1 MAQESRLVVVID
13 SQNAERNA
21 RNLGN
26 ELVSIERKGE
36 FASKSMDS
44 LSVATRALAGHM
56 AGLVTVGAAISKMDT
71 YTGLQNRLKLV
82 TNNQAELN
90 KATEDTF
97 QIAQKTYSAWDS
109 VLQVYQRFSDN
120 AKTLNLTMDDT
131 ARLTETVSKAV
142 AISGASAEAADAAL
156 VQFGQALASG
166 TLRGEELNSVMEQTP
181 ALAKAIA
188 KGMGITV
195 GELRSVAAEGKITS
209 QEIVKALRNVQDEVD
224 ALFAKTDITI
234 GQSLTLLNNE
244 ITKFVGE
251 AGKGSGAAQALSGSI
266 QLLANNLNL
275 IADSAFAI
283 GIGLMTKA
291 VLTKTVAVQASIAAS
306 TKQVFATI
314 AERNANIAA
323 AKAEVESALAEA
335 QSTQVTLTNIKATHA
350 QIMAEIELE
359 KVRLKAQITEQGRT
373 ATITRM
379 AQLGR
384 LQAQVALEV
393 AAAETAQSASSARLS
408 AALTAQSVAT
418 SRLALAKSALMAIF
432 SPMGLAIAA
441 TAASFYLLS
450 SSSDEVKE
458 SLATQSDSVSDLTD
472 KYIKLNTVQ
481 ALTEGVR
488 LRKEIEQQND
498 AIDDASG
505 AIKRFAYIQKELFK
519 LSGSDYEDYQNAIKS
534 IATGASDAGDLL
546 KKMIS
551 SGRFSQTQIDKLIE
565 FSSAV
570 AESKNKIEQGN
581 TALKLLNATS
591 GQHVEVTA
599 ESIKQLTIQTNLTK
613 VATQNF
619 TDMKTQ
625 MLDSLRAQVE
635 FIRLNGGSE
644 EQVKSLNKVIQA
656 YSLNQISA
664 TDAVSKFNSTAKV
677 PVDNIKK
684 LQEYAIKTDQSKI
697 ALNQANAELKKQNDL
712 RNEYLKQHQTVL
724 GAQQGET
731 NELNNQVAAQ
741 EKLNKLRDNANKDN
755 LKNDF
760 LIKNTKAF
768 GGGEKGLDKARAAS
782 EFYTDNK
789 IPMTRSLTGQEYA
802 IFEAWYKKQKEV
814 KDLQESISE
823 STRKQTKEVEKQTK
837 EAAKQAVLLAGNDEK
852 SRNMLRVYLAFRNA
866 GLGDKQARVMTAQV
880 GRETDFRNEAMFG
893 SHKDANNG
901 YTNTGFLSWQKSRST
916 KLMQSLQG
924 QGVLDK
930 NGKIQQTQDALDAM
944 AKHAVQEAMT
954 DKSYSK
960 SKAALLNDDLD
971 YRSLERI
978 VAKNLVGWDYDGK
991 KLGKAKASQ
1000 HLAKQDS
1007 YYNQLSKILGDNPEA
1022 VSKAI
1027 GDLSKLEDEAYKAR
1041 AKTLEE
1047 VKQLQATYD
1056 SETVARSKKREE
1068 EINKATILGQSN
1080 LIPKINE
1087 RYDAEDKLAQKQFD
1101 FEVNGYKW
1109 TEEQKLDYTYE
1120 TNSLRLVAEG
1130 KLSEDQRKVA
1140 LDGLKLQKQQE
1151 LGLLKLA
1158 QEQRLF
1164 QARLSLLSETQAM
1177 QERYR
1182 LEREEI
1188 HKNTKL
1194 SIEERQK
1201 LIALSKANQDKETR
1215 DKVNN
1220 AVQNWGG
1227 IQADMNGTGEFFR
1240 QDQERFSRLNA
1251 ANDLADSQ
1259 FAATDLNEQNSL
1271 DGLNAQFEAGLI
1283 KQQDYE
1289 NQKTAIIQAA
1299 QDQRNQIAAE
1309 HAKNVQDIEDKYQ
1322 QDRLNTQIAFG
1333 GQMMGSLTSMFGSMF
1348 GEQSKA
1354 YKIMFAAD
1362 KAYAIAAAG
1371 IAIQQN
1377 IAAASK
1383 AGFPL
1388 NIPLIAGAVAQGASI
1403 IANIRAI
1410 KDQGFADGGYTGSG
1424 RKYEPAGIVH
1434 KGEVVWSQE
1443 DIKRWGGVGLVEN
1456 MRKSANPEA
1465 FINNHAI
1472 NNTSAENVFNR
1483 SFLSSKA
1490 FNDNQNISNIFN
1502 RPTRENQIIVNAFKP
1517 SKDAAS
1523 RSEDVQSIT
1532 NQYAGNNTSFSEVL
1546 DKSIQSSKS
1555 FNASKSIISS
1565 LSNSKVLNSNVSN
1578 STVQNAEKEL
1588 LKEVSIFKDNGFADG
1603 GYTGKGKKYE
1613 IAGAVHKGE
1622 IVWSQDD
1629 IKKWGGVDKVEQM
1642 RRATSPESFVSNYA
1656 QNHTT
1661 FESILNRANQS
1672 SRIFNQSKEISNI
1685 FNKSVQDDQIIYKG
1699 NGNVPTSATSDL
1711 YHDGKVYFSS
1721 NGLVQDRSNL
1731 DDVQDFTLGRTSRPQ
1746 AEIMPSIEPSTPT
1759 INFKI
1764 EVINQVSGA
1773 TVEAEQLDEQ
1783 TVRIIVTD
1791 ELDKQLPRK
1800 VPKLVSDQI
1809 ANPNSTISR
1818 SLTENTTARRNRT

>member
-1 MAQESRLVVVID
+1 MAQESRLVIVID

-26 ELVSIERKGE
+26 ELDSIERKGDY
-36 FASKSMDS
+36 ASKSMDG
-44 LSVATRALAGHM
+44 LSVATRALAGYM
-56 AGLVTVGAAISKMDT
+56 AGLVTVSSAISKMDT

-82 TNNQAELN
+82 TNNQVELN

-97 QIAQKTYSAWDS
+97 RIAQKTYSAWDS

-188 KGMGITV
+188 QGMGITV

-209 QEIVKALRNVQDEVD
+209 QEIVKALKNVQDEVD
-224 ALFAKTDITI
+224 TLFAKTDITI

-306 TKQVFATI
+306 AQQRA
-314 AERNANIAA
+314 AN
-323 AKAEVESALAEA
+323 LAEA
-335 QSTQVTLTNIKATHA
+335 QSQV
-350 QIMAEIELE
+350 
-359 KVRLKAQITEQGRT
+359 
-373 ATITRM
+373 
-379 AQLGR
+379 QLLGVEAMR
-384 LQAQVALEV
+384 
-393 AAAETAQSASSARLS
+393 ARQS
-408 AALTAQSVAT
+408 AALALTEINLARAEYNAAT
-418 SRLALAKSALMAIF
+418 SANARAAAVQRLTAAE
-432 SPMGLAIAA
+432 IAHNIAVKEA
-441 TAASFYLLS
+441 TAATSAYSLAQSRLNTVATLGSRALGLVGGPIGAITIGISALAAGYMYFQDKADKANKKLEEQAAVAKRAKDELLALRGLEKDSAINDMTSAFERQNKALAES
-450 SSSDEVKE
+450 SSKINIQLNAIAQLYKGNKEIVQVVNQAKDGTISMNEAVKRFNELRISRDIYNALKENSAEFENNAKAAKTSKE
-458 SLATQSDSVSDLTD
+458 SL
-472 KYIKLNTVQ
+472 KLF
-481 ALTEGVR
+481 G
-488 LRKEIEQQND
+488 IEV
-498 AIDDASG
+498 
-505 AIKRFAYIQKELFK
+505 E
-519 LSGSDYEDYQNAIKS
+519 LSGNKA
-534 IATGASDAGDLL
+534 
-546 KKMIS
+546 
-551 SGRFSQTQIDKLIE
+551 QT
-565 FSSAV
+565 AV
-570 AESKNKIEQGN
+570 AGIDNNSKALIGNESAAQKAAKAQKGY
-581 TALKLLNATS
+581 
-591 GQHVEVTA
+591 
-599 ESIKQLTIQTNLTK
+599 
-613 VATQNF
+613 F
-619 TDMKTQ
+619 
-625 MLDSLRAQVE
+625 DSLRNEVLKSNEELAL
-635 FIRLNGGSE
+635 LNLGYSE
-644 EQVKSLNKVIQA
+644 ETVKKILE
-656 YSLNQISA
+656 
-664 TDAVSKFNSTAKV
+664 
-677 PVDNIKK
+677 
-684 LQEYAIKTDQSKI
+684 LQK
-697 ALNQANAELKKQNDL
+697 
-712 RNEYLKQHQTVL
+712 
-724 GAQQGET
+724 
-731 NELNNQVAAQ
+731 
-741 EKLNKLRDNANKDN
+741 
-755 LKNDF
+755 
-760 LIKNTKAF
+760 
-768 GGGEKGLDKARAAS
+768 
-782 EFYTDNK
+782 
-789 IPMTRSLTGQEYA
+789 
-802 IFEAWYKKQKEV
+802 
-814 KDLQESISE
+814 
-823 STRKQTKEVEKQTK
+823 
-837 EAAKQAVLLAGNDEK
+837 AKQAVAPPGTTAIISKEEMDQVAKAQKALDVLKDKKDELTAAERKHTSELAKQEKITKRLVGISGQSGIGTGPHLDVRYGGSMSGQKVSNEHLARLQAGGKPLSSYKISSNYGPRKAPTKGASSFHKGIDFSMPEGTPITTNVAVKDIKTWYDSKGGGYVSEVLFEDGVSLKLLHQSPK
-852 SRNMLRVYLAFRNA
+852 
-866 GLGDKQARVMTAQV
+866 
-880 GRETDFRNEAMFG
+880 
-893 SHKDANNG
+893 
-901 YTNTGFLSWQKSRST
+901 
-916 KLMQSLQG
+916 MQSKVKG
-924 QGVLDK
+924 G
-930 NGKIQQTQDALDAM
+930 A
-944 AKHAVQEAMT
+944 
-954 DKSYSK
+954 SK
-960 SKAALLNDDLD
+960 GSDKAAGDIQSQLERQQDLQ
-971 YRSLERI
+971 RSLENEVASEVGRI
-978 VAKNLVGWDYDGK
+978 NNNR
-991 KLGKAKASQ
+991 KARLEDVDKANFSPERTAEIKAEINRRADNDIAI
-1000 HLAKQDS
+1000 AKQA
-1007 YYNQLSKILGDNPEA
+1007 LRT
-1022 VSKAI
+1022 
-1027 GDLSKLEDEAYKAR
+1027 KLEDYK
-1041 AKTLEE
+1041 EF
-1047 VKQLQATYD
+1047 
-1056 SETVARSKKREE
+1056 
-1068 EINKATILGQSN
+1068 
-1080 LIPKINE
+1080 
-1087 RYDAEDKLAQKQFD
+1087 QK
-1101 FEVNGYKW
+1101 
-1109 TEEQKLDYTYE
+1109 TEEQLLEESFNRKKFNAAHDIE
-1120 TNSLRLVAEG
+1120 
-1130 KLSEDQRKVA
+1130 LSKSEQKQAVE
-1140 LDGLKLQKQQE
+1140 LLEQQKQQE

-1188 HKNTKL
+1188 LKNTKL

-1309 HAKNVQDIEDKYQ
+1309 YAQNAQDIEDKYH
-1322 QDRLNTQIAFG
+1322 QDRLNAQIALG

-1371 IAIQQN
+1371 IAIQQS
-1377 IAAASK
+1377 IAQAAK
-1383 AGFPL
+1383 VGFPK
-1388 NIPLIAGAVAQGASI
+1388 NIPLIASAIAQGASI

-1424 RKYEPAGIVH
+1424 GKYEPAGIVH

-1456 MRKSANPEA
+1456 MRKSVNPEA

-1490 FNDNQNISNIFN
+1490 FNNNQNISNIFN
-1502 RPTRENQIIVNAFKP
+1502 QSSREDQIIVKALKP
-1517 SKDAAS
+1517 SNEVVLQS
-1523 RSEDVQSIT
+1523 GDVQNIT

-1555 FNASKSIISS
+1555 FNASKSIVSS

-1603 GYTGKGKKYE
+1603 GYTGKGNKYE
-1613 IAGAVHKGE
+1613 IAGTVHKGE

-1629 IKKWGGVDKVEQM
+1629 IKKWGGVDKVEHM

-1685 FNKSVQDDQIIYKG
+1685 FNQPVHDGQIIYKG
-1699 NGNVPTSATSDL
+1699 NSSVPTSATSDL
-1711 YHDGKVYFSS
+1711 FHDGKVYFSS
-1721 NGLVQDRSNL
+1721 NGIVQDRSNL
-1731 DDVQDFTLGRTSRPQ
+1731 EDVQDFTISQASRPQ

-1809 ANPNSTISR
+1809 GNPSSTISR
-1818 SLTENTTARRNRT
+1818 SLTENTTARRNR

>member
-1 MAQESRLVVVID
+1 MAQEARLVIVID
-13 SQNAERNA
+13 SERA
-21 RNLGN
+21 KRTAQDLSV
-26 ELVSIERKGE
+26 ELDSITKKGD
-36 FASKSMDS
+36 FASKSMDRM
-44 LSVATRALAGHM
+44 SVATRALAGYM
-56 AGLVTVGAAISKMDT
+56 AGLLTVGSAISKMDT

-82 TNNQAELN
+82 TNNQVELN

-97 QIAQKTYSAWDS
+97 RIAQKTYSAWDS

-209 QEIVKALRNVQDEVD
+209 QEIVKALKNVQDEVD

-393 AAAETAQSASSARLS
+393 AAAETAQSAASSRLS

-551 SGRFSQTQIDKLIE
+551 SGRFSQNQIDKLIE

-591 GQHVEVTA
+591 RQHVEVTA

-664 TDAVSKFNSTAKV
+664 TDAVSKFNSTAKI
-677 PVDNIKK
+677 PAENIKG
-684 LQEYAIKTDQSKI
+684 LQDHATKTDQSKI

-724 GAQQGET
+724 AAQQGET

-741 EKLNKLRDNANKDN
+741 EKLNKLRDNANKDI

-789 IPMTRSLTGQEYA
+789 IPMTRSLTSQEAA
-802 IFEAWYKKQKEV
+802 IFEAWYKKQKEA
-814 KDLQESISE
+814 KDLQESITE
-823 STRKQTKEVEKQTK
+823 SSRKQTKESEKKLKITQAELEVAK
-837 EAAKQAVLLAGNDEK
+837 RSAALIESSGLGKYAESKGIPSSVIAGLLAQESQGIREAKSHTGAIGYFQTTSGYRKQNNMSVADSYDLEK
-852 SRNMLRVYLAFRNA
+852 SGKIVIDNIAKVYEKTGDLAQAILSHNA
-866 GLGDKQARVMTAQV
+866 GEGGARQFTKTGKVKGSA
-880 GRETDFRNEAMFG
+880 ERNKEV
-893 SHKDANNG
+893 SQ
-901 YTNTGFLSWQKSRST
+901 Y
-916 KLMQSLQG
+916 
-924 QGVLDK
+924 
-930 NGKIQQTQDALDAM
+930 
-944 AKHAVQEAMT
+944 
-954 DKSYSK
+954 
-960 SKAALLNDDLD
+960 
-971 YRSLERI
+971 
-978 VAKNLVGWDYDGK
+978 VAKVSRYSDIIAGGVGKGGLSDGDSDRAY
-991 KLGKAKASQ
+991 GKQ
-1000 HLAKQDS
+1000 
-1007 YYNQLSKILGDNPEA
+1007 I
-1022 VSKAI
+1022 
-1027 GDLSKLEDEAYKAR
+1027 KAR
-1041 AKTLEE
+1041 LEL
-1047 VKQLQATYD
+1047 VKQGLNLQEQYEEEQAKRTK
-1056 SETVARSKKREE
+1056 ARNE
-1068 EINKATILGQSN
+1068 EINLAQQTGQTA
-1080 LIPKINE
+1080 LIPKIKE
-1087 RYDAEDKLAQKQFD
+1087 RYKAQDELAKLQQD

-1109 TEEQKLDYTYE
+1109 TEKQKLEYTYE

-1140 LDGLKLQKQQE
+1140 LGGLELQKQQE

-1164 QARLSLLSETQAM
+1164 QAEQFMLGEMERIKKRYALEYDEISKITDLEERRRKMSAFQADFIRNGVGNPTIDQYDTSSQFLKSTNYTKPKQTNMQVLDEDYAQTYQKLKDNLAAVLESEKASY
-1177 QERYR
+1177 QER
-1182 LEREEI
+1182 LEA
-1188 HKNTKL
+1188 
-1194 SIEERQK
+1194 ERVFKEARQQMDNEYH
-1201 LIALSKANQDKETR
+1201 LKAIDARKADHDSQLQLYSQMISSASST
-1215 DKVNN
+1215 
-1220 AVQNWGG
+1220 WGG
-1227 IQADMNGTGEFFR
+1227 LTQIVKDARGEN
-1240 QDQERFSRLNA
+1240 SRSFKAMFIAQQSFAIASAIISAHL
-1251 ANDLADSQ
+1251 
-1259 FAATDLNEQNSL
+1259 AATQVAADATIPFFGAKIAASTAMLAMGYAN
-1271 DGLNAQFEAGLI
+1271 AGLI
-1283 KQQDYE
+1283 
-1289 NQKTAIIQAA
+1289 A
-1299 QDQRNQIAAE
+1299 
-1309 HAKNVQDIEDKYQ
+1309 
-1322 QDRLNTQIAFG
+1322 
-1333 GQMMGSLTSMFGSMF
+1333 GQT
-1348 GEQSKA
+1348 
-1354 YKIMFAAD
+1354 I
-1362 KAYAIAAAG
+1362 
-1371 IAIQQN
+1371 
-1377 IAAASK
+1377 
-1383 AGFPL
+1383 AGF
-1388 NIPLIAGAVAQGASI
+1388 S
-1403 IANIRAI
+1403 
-1410 KDQGFADGGYTGSG
+1410 DGGFTGSG
-1424 RKYEPAGIVH
+1424 GKYEVAGAVH
-1434 KGEVVWSQE
+1434 KGEIVWSQE
-1443 DIKRWGGVGLVEN
+1443 DIKRWGGVGLVER

-1465 FINNHAI
+1465 FLNN
-1472 NNTSAENVFNR
+1472 
-1483 SFLSSKA
+1483 
-1490 FNDNQNISNIFN
+1490 
-1502 RPTRENQIIVNAFKP
+1502 
-1517 SKDAAS
+1517 
-1523 RSEDVQSIT
+1523 
-1532 NQYAGNNTSFSEVL
+1532 
-1546 DKSIQSSKS
+1546 
-1555 FNASKSIISS
+1555 NASTDS
-1565 LSNSKVLNSNVSN
+1565 V
-1578 STVQNAEKEL
+1578 
-1588 LKEVSIFKDNGFADG
+1588 
-1603 GYTGKGKKYE
+1603 
-1613 IAGAVHKGE
+1613 
-1622 IVWSQDD
+1622 
-1629 IKKWGGVDKVEQM
+1629 M
-1642 RRATSPESFVSNYA
+1642 RRAMMSSNAFIESQKQA
-1656 QNHTT
+1656 D
-1661 FESILNRANQS
+1661 
-1672 SRIFNQSKEISNI
+1672 IFNQP
-1685 FNKSVQDDQIIYKG
+1685 VQDTQIIYKG
-1699 NGNVPTSATSDL
+1699 NRDTPKLASSGNSDL
-1711 YHDGKVYFSS
+1711 FHDGKVYFSS

-1731 DDVQDFTLGRTSRPQ
+1731 DDVQDFTLGSTSRPQ
-1746 AEIMPSIEPSTPT
+1746 AEIMPSIEPASPT

-1783 TVRIIVTD
+1783 TVRIIVKD
-1791 ELDKQLPRK
+1791 ELDKQLPRT

-1818 SLTENTTARRNRT
+1818 SLTENTTARRNR

>member
-1 MAQESRLVVVID
+1 MAQESRLVIVID

-82 TNNQAELN
+82 TNNQSELN

-97 QIAQKTYSAWDS
+97 RIAQKTYSAWDS

-188 KGMGITV
+188 QGMGITL

-209 QEIVKALRNVQDEVD
+209 QEIVKALRNVESDVD

-251 AGKGSGAAQALSGSI
+251 AGKGSGAAQVLAGSV
-266 QLLANNLNL
+266 QTLASNLDL
-275 IADSAFAI
+275 IADGALVV
-283 GIGLMTKA
+283 GIGYITRAILMKSAAIKEGMASTLA
-291 VLTKTVAVQASIAAS
+291 SRQASVLNAQAEYAEATAAL
-306 TKQVFATI
+306 
-314 AERNANIAA
+314 NA
-323 AKAEVESALAEA
+323 AKAHLANVRA
-335 QSTQVTLTNIKATHA
+335 TN
-350 QIMAEIELE
+350 
-359 KVRLKAQITEQGRT
+359 
-373 ATITRM
+373 
-379 AQLGR
+379 
-384 LQAQVALEV
+384 
-393 AAAETAQSASSARLS
+393 AETQ
-408 AALTAQSVAT
+408 
-418 SRLALAKSALMAIF
+418 AKF
-432 SPMGLAIAA
+432 GA
-441 TAASFYLLS
+441 TAA
-450 SSSDEVKE
+450 
-458 SLATQSDSVSDLTD
+458 ATRYAQAQAAVTAATNAQTAAQ
-472 KYIKLNTVQ
+472 IKLNTATSIAGRLAKGAFGLIGGWAGVATLGVMGLAAAYSYFNNKAEEAKQKLAEQ
-481 ALTEGVR
+481 AKVAEKADEELKKLTGNDKAKAVNDLTTAFNAQNKALEKSSRAVGSALIDIENYARGNREVEKISQEARTGTISYTEAIER
-488 LRKEIEQQND
+488 LNKIKLPTDLYENLKKQAAQY
-498 AIDDASG
+498 DDNASK
-505 AIKRFAYIQKELFK
+505 ASLSAEK
-519 LSGSDYEDYQNAIKS
+519 LKLLRVEVKLGGNEAQNAAIQHQKQ
-534 IATGASDAGDLL
+534 ADAL
-546 KKMIS
+546 
-551 SGRFSQTQIDKLIE
+551 
-565 FSSAV
+565 
-570 AESKNKIEQGN
+570 GN
-581 TALKLLNATS
+581 TATEAEKATKALQDYQAKQKDSVIDSIYKS
-591 GQHVEVTA
+591 GWLDKGYT
-599 ESIKQLTIQTNLTK
+599 
-613 VATQNF
+613 VA
-619 TDMKTQ
+619 
-625 MLDSLRAQVE
+625 
-635 FIRLNGGSE
+635 
-644 EQVKSLNKVIQA
+644 
-656 YSLNQISA
+656 
-664 TDAVSKFNSTAKV
+664 
-677 PVDNIKK
+677 
-684 LQEYAIKTDQSKI
+684 
-697 ALNQANAELKKQNDL
+697 QANAILELQKAKGMSAILSKDEIDSAL
-712 RNEYLKQHQTVL
+712 RNLKIIEE
-724 GAQQGET
+724 QQER
-731 NELNNQVAAQ
+731 ED
-741 EKLNKLRDNANKDN
+741 KL
-755 LKNDF
+755 
-760 LIKNTKAF
+760 T
-768 GGGEKGLDKARAAS
+768 
-782 EFYTDNK
+782 
-789 IPMTRSLTGQEYA
+789 
-802 IFEAWYKKQKEV
+802 EAK
-814 KDLQESISE
+814 
-823 STRKQTKEVEKQTK
+823 RKQTK
-837 EAAKQAVLLAGNDEK
+837 EAAKQAVLLAGNNEQA
-852 SRNMLRVYLAFRNA
+852 RNMLRVYQSFRNA

-901 YTNTGFLSWQKSRST
+901 YNNTGFLSWQKSRST

-978 VAKNLVGWDYDGK
+978 VAKNFVGWDYDGK

-1022 VSKAI
+1022 ASKAI
-1027 GDLSKLEDEAYKAR
+1027 GDLSKFEDEAYKAR

-1047 VKQLQATYD
+1047 VKQLQAAYD

-1164 QARLSLLSETQAM
+1164 QAKLFLLSETEAM

-1188 HKNTKL
+1188 AKTVKD
-1194 SIEERQK
+1194 EEEKRK
-1201 LIALSKANQDKETR
+1201 RLALSRDQERLEALDRAAKAGQ
-1215 DKVNN
+1215 
-1220 AVQNWGG
+1220 AWGG
-1227 IQADMNGTGEFFR
+1227 IQADMNGSGEFYR
-1240 QDQERFSRLNA
+1240 LDQERSSRLSA
-1251 ANDLADSQ
+1251 ATNLLDSQ
-1259 FAATDLNEQNSL
+1259 QGVVNLNEQNSIEA
-1271 DGLNAQFEAGLI
+1271 LNAQFEQQLI
-1283 KQQDYE
+1283 SQQDYE

-1299 QDQRNQIAAE
+1299 QDKRNQIAAE
-1309 HAKNVQDIEDKYQ
+1309 YAKNAQDIEDKYQ

-1333 GQMMGSLTSMFGSMF
+1333 SQMMGSLTSMFGSMF

-1388 NIPLIAGAVAQGASI
+1388 NLPLIAGAVAQGASI

-1410 KDQGFADGGYTGSG
+1410 KDQGFAEGGYTGSG
-1424 RKYEPAGIVH
+1424 GKYEPAGIVH

-1443 DIKRWGGVGLVEN
+1443 DIRRWGGVGLVEN

-1502 RPTRENQIIVNAFKP
+1502 QPTRENQIIVNAFKP

-1523 RSEDVQSIT
+1523 RSGDVQSIT

-1642 RRATSPESFVSNYA
+1642 RRATNPESFVSNYA

-1731 DDVQDFTLGRTSRPQ
+1731 EDVQDFTMGQAARPQ

-1764 EVINQVSGA
+1764 EVINQVNGA

-1783 TVRIIVTD
+1783 TVRIIVKD
-1791 ELDKQLPRK
+1791 ELDKQLPRT

-1809 ANPNSTISR
+1809 GNPNSTISR

>member
-1 MAQESRLVVVID
+1 MAQESRLVIVID

-26 ELVSIERKGE
+26 ELDSIERKGE

-56 AGLVTVGAAISKMDT
+56 AGLLTVGSAISKMDT

-97 QIAQKTYSAWDS
+97 RIAQKTYSAWDS

-209 QEIVKALRNVQDEVD
+209 QEIVKALKNVQDEVD

-393 AAAETAQSASSARLS
+393 AAAETAQSAASSRLS

-498 AIDDASG
+498 AIGDASG

-551 SGRFSQTQIDKLIE
+551 SGRFSQNQIDKLIE

-591 GQHVEVTA
+591 GQHVGVTA

-760 LIKNTKAF
+760 LIKNTAAF

-782 EFYTDNK
+782 EFYTTNK

-837 EAAKQAVLLAGNDEK
+837 ESAKQAVLLAGNNERV
-852 SRNMLRVYLAFRNA
+852 RNMLRVYQSFRNA

-971 YRSLERI
+971 YRSLERV
-978 VAKNLVGWDYDGK
+978 VAKNFVGWDYDGK

-1022 VSKAI
+1022 ASKAI
-1027 GDLSKLEDEAYKAR
+1027 GDLSKFEDEAYKAR

-1087 RYDAEDKLAQKQFD
+1087 RYDAEDKLSQKQFD

-1188 HKNTKL
+1188 LKNTKL

-1201 LIALSKANQDKETR
+1201 LIALSKATQEKETR

-1227 IQADMNGTGEFFR
+1227 IQADMNGTSEFFR

-1271 DGLNAQFEAGLI
+1271 DGLDAQLEAGLI

-1289 NQKTAIIQAA
+1289 NQKTAIIQTA

-1309 HAKNVQDIEDKYQ
+1309 YAKNAQDIEDKYQ

-1424 RKYEPAGIVH
+1424 GKYEPAGIVH
-1434 KGEVVWSQE
+1434 KGEVVWSQD
-1443 DIKRWGGVGLVEN
+1443 DIRRWGGVGLVEN

-1502 RPTRENQIIVNAFKP
+1502 QPTRENQIILNSLKP
-1517 SKDAAS
+1517 SKDAVS
-1523 RSEDVQSIT
+1523 RSGDVQSST

-1555 FNASKSIISS
+1555 FNASKSIVSS

-1685 FNKSVQDDQIIYKG
+1685 FNQSVQDDQIIYKG

-1731 DDVQDFTLGRTSRPQ
+1731 EDVQDFTISQASRPQ

-1818 SLTENTTARRNRT
+1818 SLTENTTARRNR

>member
-1 MAQESRLVVVID
+1 
-13 SQNAERNA
+13 
-21 RNLGN
+21 
-26 ELVSIERKGE
+26 
-36 FASKSMDS
+36 
-44 LSVATRALAGHM
+44 
-56 AGLVTVGAAISKMDT
+56 
-71 YTGLQNRLKLV
+71 
-82 TNNQAELN
+82 
-90 KATEDTF
+90 
-97 QIAQKTYSAWDS
+97 
-109 VLQVYQRFSDN
+109 LQVYQRFSDN

-591 GQHVEVTA
+591 GQHVDVTA

-664 TDAVSKFNSTAKV
+664 TDAVDKFNSTAKV
-677 PVDNIKK
+677 PAENIKG
-684 LQEYAIKTDQSKI
+684 LQDYATKTDQSKI
-697 ALNQANAELKKQNDL
+697 VLNQANAELKKQNDL

-741 EKLNKLRDNANKDN
+741 EKLNKLRDNANKDI

-789 IPMTRSLTGQEYA
+789 IPMTRSLTSQEAA
-802 IFEAWYKKQKEV
+802 IFEAWYKKQKEA
-814 KDLQESISE
+814 KDLQESITE
-823 STRKQTKEVEKQTK
+823 SSRKQTKEVEKQTK
-837 EAAKQAVLLAGNDEK
+837 ESAKQAVLLAGNDERV
-852 SRNMLRVYLAFRNA
+852 RNMLRVYQSFRNA

-978 VAKNLVGWDYDGK
+978 VAKNFVGWDYDGK

-1022 VSKAI
+1022 ASKAI
-1027 GDLSKLEDEAYKAR
+1027 SDLSKFEDEAYKAR

-1047 VKQLQATYD
+1047 IKQLQATYD

-1109 TEEQKLDYTYE
+1109 TEKQKLEYTYE
-1120 TNSLRLVAEG
+1120 INSLRLVAEG

-1140 LDGLKLQKQQE
+1140 LDGLELQKQQE

-1188 HKNTKL
+1188 LKNTKL
-1194 SIEERQK
+1194 SIKERQK
-1201 LIALSKANQDKETR
+1201 LIAFSKANQDKETR

-1227 IQADMNGTGEFFR
+1227 IQADMNGTSEFFR

-1271 DGLNAQFEAGLI
+1271 NGLDTQMEAGLI

-1424 RKYEPAGIVH
+1424 GKYEPAGIVH

-1443 DIKRWGGVGLVEN
+1443 DIRRWGGVGLVEN

-1465 FINNHAI
+1465 FINNHAQ
-1472 NNTSAENVFNR
+1472 NNTSIENVFNR

-1490 FNDNQNISNIFN
+1490 FNDNKSISNISN
-1502 RPTRENQIIVNAFKP
+1502 
-1517 SKDAAS
+1517 
-1523 RSEDVQSIT
+1523 
-1532 NQYAGNNTSFSEVL
+1532 
-1546 DKSIQSSKS
+1546 
-1555 FNASKSIISS
+1555 

-1661 FESILNRANQS
+1661 FESILNRAHQS

-1699 NGNVPTSATSDL
+1699 NSRAPTASSSVGSDL
-1711 YHDGKVYFSS
+1711 FHDGKVYFSS
-1721 NGLVQDRSNL
+1721 NGLVQNRSNL
-1731 DDVQDFTLGRTSRPQ
+1731 EDVQDFTLGSTSRPQ
-1746 AEIMPSIEPSTPT
+1746 AEIMPSIEPASPI

-1791 ELDKQLPRK
+1791 ELDKQ
-1800 VPKLVSDQI
+1800 
-1809 ANPNSTISR
+1809 
-1818 SLTENTTARRNRT
+1818 

>member
-1 MAQESRLVVVID
+1 MAQESRLVIVID

-26 ELVSIERKGE
+26 ELDSIERKGE

-56 AGLVTVGAAISKMDT
+56 AGLLTVGSAISKMDT

-97 QIAQKTYSAWDS
+97 RIAQKTYSAWDS

-209 QEIVKALRNVQDEVD
+209 QEIVKALRNVESDVD

-251 AGKGSGAAQALSGSI
+251 AGKGSGAAQVLAGSV
-266 QLLANNLNL
+266 QTLASNLDL
-275 IADSAFAI
+275 IADGALVV
-283 GIGLMTKA
+283 GIGYITRAILIKSAAIKEGMASTLA
-291 VLTKTVAVQASIAAS
+291 SRQASVLNAQAEYAEATAAL
-306 TKQVFATI
+306 
-314 AERNANIAA
+314 NA
-323 AKAEVESALAEA
+323 AKAHLANVRATNAE
-335 QSTQVTLTNIKATHA
+335 TQAKFGATA
-350 QIMAEIELE
+350 A
-359 KVRLKAQITEQGRT
+359 
-373 ATITRM
+373 ATRY
-379 AQLGR
+379 A
-384 LQAQVALEV
+384 QAQ
-393 AAAETAQSASSARLS
+393 AAVTAATNAQTAAQTRLS
-408 AALTAQSVAT
+408 AASSLVGSIG
-418 SRLALAKSALMAIF
+418 SRALGLIGGPIGAITLGVSALAATYTYFKGKAEEANRTLAEQAEVANRTAEELKGLKGEAKTKAINDLTTAFKAQNEELKKTEMAVGSALIDIQNYGKGNVELTRISNEARLGTISYKEAMEQ
-432 SPMGLAIAA
+432 LAKQKLPPSLRDA
-441 TAASFYLLS
+441 L
-450 SSSDEVKE
+450 KE
-458 SLATQSDSVSDLTD
+458 QID
-472 KYIKLNTVQ
+472 KYNEAYEKADKTKTAIKLFGIEVT
-481 ALTEGVR
+481 LTGN
-488 LRKEIEQQND
+488 KAQNAAIEQQKHAD
-498 AIDDASG
+498 
-505 AIKRFAYIQKELFK
+505 
-519 LSGSDYEDYQNAIKS
+519 AIKS
-534 IATGASDAGDLL
+534 TKQAADEAQKSLQKLYADKLWDTQFVEIVMKKGFSESQANDLL
-546 KKMIS
+546 KLYKDSLAKGLKAADREAMKALTDTWKAEESIKAITDARTDSIREQNKELKNQQKVLSVNAKVLANASKFGFADLESKYKLPSGTLSAIHMIESKGNAKAYNKETGATGGFQFLEGTAKQYGVKDRTDLAQSAEGAAKYMSYLLKLFKGDLEKAVRAYHAGEGNVMKGKGIGKNNNQYWKDYQSYMAGINGYSAGDIS
-551 SGRFSQTQIDKLIE
+551 SKDFDKLI
-565 FSSAV
+565 
-570 AESKNKIEQGN
+570 QD
-581 TALKLLNATS
+581 T
-591 GQHVEVTA
+591 
-599 ESIKQLTIQTNLTK
+599 TK
-613 VATQNF
+613 MA
-619 TDMKTQ
+619 
-625 MLDSLRAQVE
+625 
-635 FIRLNGGSE
+635 E
-644 EQVKSLNKVIQA
+644 EQAKLRLQLENEVA
-656 YSLNQISA
+656 NQV
-664 TDAVSKFNSTAKV
+664 T
-677 PVDNIKK
+677 
-684 LQEYAIKTDQSKI
+684 KI
-697 ALNQANAELKKQNDL
+697 RNDL
-712 RNEYLKQHQTVL
+712 
-724 GAQQGET
+724 
-731 NELNNQVAAQ
+731 
-741 EKLNKLRDNANKDN
+741 
-755 LKNDF
+755 
-760 LIKNTKAF
+760 
-768 GGGEKGLDKARAAS
+768 
-782 EFYTDNK
+782 
-789 IPMTRSLTGQEYA
+789 
-802 IFEAWYKKQKEV
+802 
-814 KDLQESISE
+814 
-823 STRKQTKEVEKQTK
+823 
-837 EAAKQAVLLAGNDEK
+837 AK
-852 SRNMLRVYLAFRNA
+852 
-866 GLGDKQARVMTAQV
+866 
-880 GRETDFRNEAMFG
+880 
-893 SHKDANNG
+893 
-901 YTNTGFLSWQKSRST
+901 
-916 KLMQSLQG
+916 
-924 QGVLDK
+924 
-930 NGKIQQTQDALDAM
+930 
-944 AKHAVQEAMT
+944 
-954 DKSYSK
+954 
-960 SKAALLNDDLD
+960 
-971 YRSLERI
+971 
-978 VAKNLVGWDYDGK
+978 
-991 KLGKAKASQ
+991 
-1000 HLAKQDS
+1000 
-1007 YYNQLSKILGDNPEA
+1007 
-1022 VSKAI
+1022 
-1027 GDLSKLEDEAYKAR
+1027 KLEDVDKANFNPERKAEIKAELQAR
-1041 AKTLEE
+1041 ADNDIAIAE
-1047 VKQLQATYD
+1047 QATKTKLD
-1056 SETVARSKKREE
+1056 SFRDYTK
-1068 EINKATILGQSN
+1068 
-1080 LIPKINE
+1080 
-1087 RYDAEDKLAQKQFD
+1087 
-1101 FEVNGYKW
+1101 
-1109 TEEQKLDYTYE
+1109 TEEQILKDSYAKRQFEAEHDLDLT
-1120 TNSLRLVAEG
+1120 
-1130 KLSEDQRKVA
+1130 KDQRKEAVDLLA
-1140 LDGLKLQKQQE
+1140 QQLKQE
-1151 LGLLKLA
+1151 LGLMQLA

-1188 HKNTKL
+1188 LKNTKL

-1227 IQADMNGTGEFFR
+1227 IQADMNGAGEFFR

-1299 QDQRNQIAAE
+1299 QDQRNQIATE
-1309 HAKNVQDIEDKYQ
+1309 YAKNAQDIEDKYQ

-1424 RKYEPAGIVH
+1424 GKYEPAGIVH
-1434 KGEVVWSQE
+1434 KGEVVWSQD
-1443 DIKRWGGVGLVEN
+1443 DIRRWGGVGLVEN

-1465 FINNHAI
+1465 FINNHAQ
-1472 NNTSAENVFNR
+1472 NNTSIENVFNR

-1490 FNDNQNISNIFN
+1490 FNDNKSISNISN
-1502 RPTRENQIIVNAFKP
+1502 
-1517 SKDAAS
+1517 
-1523 RSEDVQSIT
+1523 
-1532 NQYAGNNTSFSEVL
+1532 
-1546 DKSIQSSKS
+1546 
-1555 FNASKSIISS
+1555 

-1672 SRIFNQSKEISNI
+1672 SRI
-1685 FNKSVQDDQIIYKG
+1685 
-1699 NGNVPTSATSDL
+1699 
-1711 YHDGKVYFSS
+1711 
-1721 NGLVQDRSNL
+1721 
-1731 DDVQDFTLGRTSRPQ
+1731 
-1746 AEIMPSIEPSTPT
+1746 
-1759 INFKI
+1759 
-1764 EVINQVSGA
+1764 
-1773 TVEAEQLDEQ
+1773 
-1783 TVRIIVTD
+1783 
-1791 ELDKQLPRK
+1791 
-1800 VPKLVSDQI
+1800 
-1809 ANPNSTISR
+1809 
-1818 SLTENTTARRNRT
+1818 

>member
-1 MAQESRLVVVID
+1 MAQEARLVIVID
-13 SQNAERNA
+13 SERA
-21 RNLGN
+21 KRTAQDLSV
-26 ELVSIERKGE
+26 ELDSITKKGD
-36 FASKSMDS
+36 FASKSMDRM
-44 LSVATRALAGHM
+44 SVATRALAGYM
-56 AGLVTVGAAISKMDT
+56 AGLLTVGSAISKMDT

-82 TNNQAELN
+82 TNNQVELN

-97 QIAQKTYSAWDS
+97 RIAQKTYSAWDS

-209 QEIVKALRNVQDEVD
+209 QEIVKALKNVQDEVD

-393 AAAETAQSASSARLS
+393 AAAETAQSAASSRLS

-551 SGRFSQTQIDKLIE
+551 SGRFSQNQIDKLIE

-591 GQHVEVTA
+591 RQHVEVTA

-664 TDAVSKFNSTAKV
+664 TDAVSKFNSTAKI
-677 PVDNIKK
+677 PAENIKG
-684 LQEYAIKTDQSKI
+684 LQDHATKTDQSKI

-724 GAQQGET
+724 AAQQGET

-741 EKLNKLRDNANKDN
+741 EKLNKLRDNANKDI

-789 IPMTRSLTGQEYA
+789 IPMTRSLTSQEAA
-802 IFEAWYKKQKEV
+802 IFEAWYKKQKEA
-814 KDLQESISE
+814 KDLQESITE
-823 STRKQTKEVEKQTK
+823 SSRKQTKESEKKLKITQAELEVAK
-837 EAAKQAVLLAGNDEK
+837 RSAALIESSGLGKYAESKGIPSSVIAGLLAQESQGIREAKSHTGAIGYFQTTSGYRKQNNMSVADSYDLEK
-852 SRNMLRVYLAFRNA
+852 SGKIVIDNIAKVYEKTGDLAQAILSHNA
-866 GLGDKQARVMTAQV
+866 GEGGARQFTKTGKVKGSA
-880 GRETDFRNEAMFG
+880 ERNKEV
-893 SHKDANNG
+893 SQ
-901 YTNTGFLSWQKSRST
+901 Y
-916 KLMQSLQG
+916 
-924 QGVLDK
+924 
-930 NGKIQQTQDALDAM
+930 
-944 AKHAVQEAMT
+944 
-954 DKSYSK
+954 
-960 SKAALLNDDLD
+960 
-971 YRSLERI
+971 
-978 VAKNLVGWDYDGK
+978 VAKVSRYSDIIAGGVGKGGLSDGDSDRAY
-991 KLGKAKASQ
+991 GKQ
-1000 HLAKQDS
+1000 
-1007 YYNQLSKILGDNPEA
+1007 I
-1022 VSKAI
+1022 
-1027 GDLSKLEDEAYKAR
+1027 KAR
-1041 AKTLEE
+1041 LEL
-1047 VKQLQATYD
+1047 VKQGLNLQEQYEEEQAKRTK
-1056 SETVARSKKREE
+1056 ARNE
-1068 EINKATILGQSN
+1068 EINLAQQTGQTA
-1080 LIPKINE
+1080 LIPKIKE
-1087 RYDAEDKLAQKQFD
+1087 RYKAQDELAKLQQD

-1109 TEEQKLDYTYE
+1109 TEKQKLEYTYE

-1140 LDGLKLQKQQE
+1140 LGGLELQKQQE

-1164 QARLSLLSETQAM
+1164 QAEQFMLGEMERIKKRYALEYDEISKITDLEERRRKMSAFQADFIRNGVGNPTIDQYDTSSQFLKSTNYTKPKQTNMQVLDEDYAQTYQKLKDNLAAVLESEKASY
-1177 QERYR
+1177 QER
-1182 LEREEI
+1182 LEA
-1188 HKNTKL
+1188 
-1194 SIEERQK
+1194 ERVFKEARQQMDNEYH
-1201 LIALSKANQDKETR
+1201 LKAIDARKADHDSQLQLYSQMISSASST
-1215 DKVNN
+1215 
-1220 AVQNWGG
+1220 WGG
-1227 IQADMNGTGEFFR
+1227 LTQIVKDARGEN
-1240 QDQERFSRLNA
+1240 SRSFKAMFIAQQSFAIASAIISAHL
-1251 ANDLADSQ
+1251 
-1259 FAATDLNEQNSL
+1259 AATQVAADATIPFFGAKIAASTAMLAMGYAN
-1271 DGLNAQFEAGLI
+1271 AGLI
-1283 KQQDYE
+1283 
-1289 NQKTAIIQAA
+1289 A
-1299 QDQRNQIAAE
+1299 
-1309 HAKNVQDIEDKYQ
+1309 
-1322 QDRLNTQIAFG
+1322 
-1333 GQMMGSLTSMFGSMF
+1333 GQT
-1348 GEQSKA
+1348 
-1354 YKIMFAAD
+1354 I
-1362 KAYAIAAAG
+1362 
-1371 IAIQQN
+1371 
-1377 IAAASK
+1377 
-1383 AGFPL
+1383 AGF
-1388 NIPLIAGAVAQGASI
+1388 S
-1403 IANIRAI
+1403 
-1410 KDQGFADGGYTGSG
+1410 DGGFTGSG
-1424 RKYEPAGIVH
+1424 GKYQPAGIVH
-1434 KGEVVWSQE
+1434 KGEIVWSQE
-1443 DIKRWGGVGLVEN
+1443 DIKRWGGVGLVEK

-1465 FINNHAI
+1465 FLNN
-1472 NNTSAENVFNR
+1472 
-1483 SFLSSKA
+1483 
-1490 FNDNQNISNIFN
+1490 
-1502 RPTRENQIIVNAFKP
+1502 
-1517 SKDAAS
+1517 
-1523 RSEDVQSIT
+1523 
-1532 NQYAGNNTSFSEVL
+1532 
-1546 DKSIQSSKS
+1546 
-1555 FNASKSIISS
+1555 NAS
-1565 LSNSKVLNSNVSN
+1565 
-1578 STVQNAEKEL
+1578 
-1588 LKEVSIFKDNGFADG
+1588 ADS
-1603 GYTGKGKKYE
+1603 
-1613 IAGAVHKGE
+1613 V
-1622 IVWSQDD
+1622 
-1629 IKKWGGVDKVEQM
+1629 M
-1642 RRATSPESFVSNYA
+1642 RRAMMSSNAFIES
-1656 QNHTT
+1656 QK
-1661 FESILNRANQS
+1661 QS
-1672 SRIFNQSKEISNI
+1672 DIFNQP
-1685 FNKSVQDDQIIYKG
+1685 VQDTQIIYKG
-1699 NGNVPTSATSDL
+1699 NRSVPITSSSASSDL
-1711 YHDGKVYFSS
+1711 FHDGKVYFSS
-1721 NGLVQDRSNL
+1721 NGIVQDRSNL

-1746 AEIMPSIEPSTPT
+1746 AEIMPSIEQSSPT

-1764 EVINQVSGA
+1764 EVVNQVSGA
-1773 TVEAEQLDEQ
+1773 TVEAEQLDEK
-1783 TVRIIVTD
+1783 T
-1791 ELDKQLPRK
+1791 
-1800 VPKLVSDQI
+1800 
-1809 ANPNSTISR
+1809 
-1818 SLTENTTARRNRT
+1818 

>member
-1 MAQESRLVVVID
+1 MAQESRLVIVID

-26 ELVSIERKGE
+26 ELDSIERKGE

-56 AGLVTVGAAISKMDT
+56 AGLLTVGSAISKMDT

-97 QIAQKTYSAWDS
+97 RIAQKTYSAWDS

-209 QEIVKALRNVQDEVD
+209 QEIVKALRNVESDVD

-251 AGKGSGAAQALSGSI
+251 AGKGSGAAQVLAGSV
-266 QLLANNLNL
+266 QTLASNLDL
-275 IADSAFAI
+275 IADGALVV
-283 GIGLMTKA
+283 GIGYITRAILIKSAAIKEGMASTLA
-291 VLTKTVAVQASIAAS
+291 SRQASVLNAQAEYAEATAAL
-306 TKQVFATI
+306 
-314 AERNANIAA
+314 NA
-323 AKAEVESALAEA
+323 AKAHLANVRATNAE
-335 QSTQVTLTNIKATHA
+335 TQAKFGATA
-350 QIMAEIELE
+350 A
-359 KVRLKAQITEQGRT
+359 
-373 ATITRM
+373 ATRY
-379 AQLGR
+379 A
-384 LQAQVALEV
+384 QAQ
-393 AAAETAQSASSARLS
+393 AAVTAATNAQTAAQTRLS
-408 AALTAQSVAT
+408 AASSLVGSIG
-418 SRLALAKSALMAIF
+418 SRALGLIGGPIGAITLGVSALAATYTYFKGKAEEANRTLAEQAEVANRTAEELKGLKGEAKTKAINDLTTAFKAQNEELKKTEMAVGSALIDIQNYGKGNVELTRISNEARLGTISYKEAMEQ
-432 SPMGLAIAA
+432 LAKQKLPPSLRDA
-441 TAASFYLLS
+441 L
-450 SSSDEVKE
+450 KE
-458 SLATQSDSVSDLTD
+458 QID
-472 KYIKLNTVQ
+472 KYNEAYEKADKTKTAIKLFGIEVT
-481 ALTEGVR
+481 LTGN
-488 LRKEIEQQND
+488 KAQNAAIEQQKHAD
-498 AIDDASG
+498 
-505 AIKRFAYIQKELFK
+505 
-519 LSGSDYEDYQNAIKS
+519 AIKS
-534 IATGASDAGDLL
+534 TKQAADEAQKSLQKLYADKLWDTQFVEIVMKKGFSESQANDLL
-546 KKMIS
+546 KLYKDSLAKGLKAADREAMKALTDTWKAEESIKAITDARTDSIREQNKELKNQQKVLSVNAKVLANASKFGFADLESKYKLPSGTLSAIHMIESKGNAKAYNKETGATGGFQFLEGTAKQYGVKDRTDLAQSAEGAAKYMSYLLKLFKGDLEKAVRAYHAGEGNVMKGKGIGKNNNQYWKDYQSYMAGINGYSAGDIS
-551 SGRFSQTQIDKLIE
+551 SKDFDKLI
-565 FSSAV
+565 
-570 AESKNKIEQGN
+570 QD
-581 TALKLLNATS
+581 T
-591 GQHVEVTA
+591 
-599 ESIKQLTIQTNLTK
+599 TK
-613 VATQNF
+613 MA
-619 TDMKTQ
+619 
-625 MLDSLRAQVE
+625 
-635 FIRLNGGSE
+635 E
-644 EQVKSLNKVIQA
+644 EQAKLRLQLENEVA
-656 YSLNQISA
+656 NQV
-664 TDAVSKFNSTAKV
+664 T
-677 PVDNIKK
+677 
-684 LQEYAIKTDQSKI
+684 KI
-697 ALNQANAELKKQNDL
+697 RNDL
-712 RNEYLKQHQTVL
+712 
-724 GAQQGET
+724 
-731 NELNNQVAAQ
+731 
-741 EKLNKLRDNANKDN
+741 
-755 LKNDF
+755 
-760 LIKNTKAF
+760 
-768 GGGEKGLDKARAAS
+768 
-782 EFYTDNK
+782 
-789 IPMTRSLTGQEYA
+789 
-802 IFEAWYKKQKEV
+802 
-814 KDLQESISE
+814 
-823 STRKQTKEVEKQTK
+823 
-837 EAAKQAVLLAGNDEK
+837 AK
-852 SRNMLRVYLAFRNA
+852 
-866 GLGDKQARVMTAQV
+866 
-880 GRETDFRNEAMFG
+880 
-893 SHKDANNG
+893 
-901 YTNTGFLSWQKSRST
+901 
-916 KLMQSLQG
+916 
-924 QGVLDK
+924 
-930 NGKIQQTQDALDAM
+930 
-944 AKHAVQEAMT
+944 
-954 DKSYSK
+954 
-960 SKAALLNDDLD
+960 
-971 YRSLERI
+971 
-978 VAKNLVGWDYDGK
+978 
-991 KLGKAKASQ
+991 
-1000 HLAKQDS
+1000 
-1007 YYNQLSKILGDNPEA
+1007 
-1022 VSKAI
+1022 
-1027 GDLSKLEDEAYKAR
+1027 KLEDVDKANFNPERKAEIKAELQAR
-1041 AKTLEE
+1041 ADNDIAIAE
-1047 VKQLQATYD
+1047 QATKTKLD
-1056 SETVARSKKREE
+1056 SFRDYTK
-1068 EINKATILGQSN
+1068 
-1080 LIPKINE
+1080 
-1087 RYDAEDKLAQKQFD
+1087 
-1101 FEVNGYKW
+1101 
-1109 TEEQKLDYTYE
+1109 TEEQILKDSYAKRQFEAEHDLDLT
-1120 TNSLRLVAEG
+1120 
-1130 KLSEDQRKVA
+1130 KDQRKEAVDLLA
-1140 LDGLKLQKQQE
+1140 QQLKQE
-1151 LGLLKLA
+1151 LGLMQLA

-1188 HKNTKL
+1188 LKNTKL

-1227 IQADMNGTGEFFR
+1227 IQADMNGAGEFFR

-1299 QDQRNQIAAE
+1299 QDQRNQIATE
-1309 HAKNVQDIEDKYQ
+1309 YAKNAQDIEDKYQ

-1424 RKYEPAGIVH
+1424 GKYEPAGIVH
-1434 KGEVVWSQE
+1434 KGEVVWSQD
-1443 DIKRWGGVGLVEN
+1443 DIRRWGGVGLVEN

-1465 FINNHAI
+1465 FINNHAQ
-1472 NNTSAENVFNR
+1472 NNTSIENVFNR

-1490 FNDNQNISNIFN
+1490 FNDNKSISNISN
-1502 RPTRENQIIVNAFKP
+1502 
-1517 SKDAAS
+1517 
-1523 RSEDVQSIT
+1523 
-1532 NQYAGNNTSFSEVL
+1532 
-1546 DKSIQSSKS
+1546 
-1555 FNASKSIISS
+1555 

>member
-1 MAQESRLVVVID
+1 MAQESRLVIVID
-13 SQNAERNA
+13 AKNAERNA

-26 ELVSIERKGE
+26 ELDSIERKGD
-36 FASKSMDS
+36 FATKSMDG
-44 LSVATRALAGHM
+44 LSVATRQLAGYM
-56 AGLVTVGAAISKMDT
+56 AGLVTVSSAISKMDT

-82 TNNQAELN
+82 TKNQVELN

-97 QIAQKTYSAWDS
+97 RIAQKTYSAWDS

-188 KGMGITV
+188 QGMGITV

-209 QEIVKALRNVQDEVD
+209 QEIVKALKNVQDEVD

-551 SGRFSQTQIDKLIE
+551 SGSFSQTQIDKLIE

-591 GQHVEVTA
+591 RQHVEVTA

-664 TDAVSKFNSTAKV
+664 TDAVSKFNSTAKI
-677 PVDNIKK
+677 PAENIKG
-684 LQEYAIKTDQSKI
+684 LQDYATKTDQSKI
-697 ALNQANAELKKQNDL
+697 AFNQANAELKKQNDL

-724 GAQQGET
+724 TAQQGET

-741 EKLNKLRDNANKDN
+741 EKLNKLRDNANKDI

-789 IPMTRSLTGQEYA
+789 IPMTRSLTSQEAA
-802 IFEAWYKKQKEV
+802 IFEAWYKKQKEA
-814 KDLQESISE
+814 KDLQESITE
-823 STRKQTKEVEKQTK
+823 SSRKQTKESEKKLKITQA
-837 EAAKQAVLLAGNDEK
+837 ELEVAKQSAALIESSGLGKYAESKGIPSSVIAGLLAQESKGIREAKSHTGAIGYFQTTSGYRKQNNMSVADSYDLEK
-852 SRNMLRVYLAFRNA
+852 SGKIVIDNIAKVYEKTGDLAQAILSHNA
-866 GLGDKQARVMTAQV
+866 GEGGARQFTKTGKVKGSA
-880 GRETDFRNEAMFG
+880 ERNKEV
-893 SHKDANNG
+893 SQ
-901 YTNTGFLSWQKSRST
+901 Y
-916 KLMQSLQG
+916 
-924 QGVLDK
+924 
-930 NGKIQQTQDALDAM
+930 
-944 AKHAVQEAMT
+944 
-954 DKSYSK
+954 
-960 SKAALLNDDLD
+960 
-971 YRSLERI
+971 
-978 VAKNLVGWDYDGK
+978 VAKVSRYSDIIAGGVGKGGLSDG
-991 KLGKAKASQ
+991 
-1000 HLAKQDS
+1000 DS
-1007 YYNQLSKILGDNPEA
+1007 DR
-1022 VSKAI
+1022 
-1027 GDLSKLEDEAYKAR
+1027 AYGEQIKAR
-1041 AKTLEE
+1041 LEL
-1047 VKQLQATYD
+1047 VKQGLNLQEQYEEEQAKRTK
-1056 SETVARSKKREE
+1056 ARNE
-1068 EINKATILGQSN
+1068 EINLAQQTGQTA
-1080 LIPKINE
+1080 LIPKIKE
-1087 RYDAEDKLAQKQFD
+1087 RYKAQDELAKLQQD

-1109 TEEQKLDYTYE
+1109 TEEQKLEYTKE
-1120 TNSLRLVAEG
+1120 TSALRLVAEG
-1130 KLSEDQRKVA
+1130 KLSKEQLDIAKEGLDQQYQHELELINLTKAARQSAYDQANLKA
-1140 LDGLKLQKQQE
+1140 LQELKQQRDLLAAPLGQRAGLSLQFDERNALSENDNALINKGSDLKVQLEQKEITTLEYNKRIEDAVRIYEENKFKIQEEYAQKYQDLQQSQHQTQLE
-1151 LGLLKLA
+1151 LYG
-1158 QEQRLF
+1158 
-1164 QARLSLLSETQAM
+1164 SLLSQAS
-1177 QERYR
+1177 
-1182 LEREEI
+1182 
-1188 HKNTKL
+1188 T
-1194 SIEERQK
+1194 
-1201 LIALSKANQDKETR
+1201 
-1215 DKVNN
+1215 V
-1220 AVQNWGG
+1220 W
-1227 IQADMNGTGEFFR
+1227 
-1240 QDQERFSRLNA
+1240 
-1251 ANDLADSQ
+1251 
-1259 FAATDLNEQNSL
+1259 
-1271 DGLNAQFEAGLI
+1271 
-1283 KQQDYE
+1283 
-1289 NQKTAIIQAA
+1289 
-1299 QDQRNQIAAE
+1299 
-1309 HAKNVQDIEDKYQ
+1309 
-1322 QDRLNTQIAFG
+1322 
-1333 GQMMGSLTSMFGSMF
+1333 GSMTEMVKSSA
-1348 GEQSKA
+1348 GEQSSA
-1354 YKIMFAAD
+1354 YKAMFLMQQ
-1362 KAYAIAAAG
+1362 AIAIGQAIISTELAATKALELGPVLG
-1371 IAIQQN
+1371 IPASTLVRGMGYASVGL
-1377 IAAASK
+1377 IAAQTI
-1383 AGFPL
+1383 AGF
-1388 NIPLIAGAVAQGASI
+1388 SS
-1403 IANIRAI
+1403 
-1410 KDQGFADGGYTGSG
+1410 GGYTGNMG
-1424 RKYEPAGIVH
+1424 RGDVAGVVH
-1434 KGEVVWSQE
+1434 GQE
-1443 DIKRWGGVGLVEN
+1443 YVLNAAATKRVGVDTLN
-1456 MRKSANPEA
+1456 
-1465 FINNHAI
+1465 AI
-1472 NNTSAENVFNR
+1472 NSGGSLERTV
-1483 SFLSSKA
+1483 SSSG
-1490 FNDNQNISNIFN
+1490 Q
-1502 RPTRENQIIVNAFKP
+1502 PVT
-1517 SKDAAS
+1517 
-1523 RSEDVQSIT
+1523 
-1532 NQYAGNNTSFSEVL
+1532 
-1546 DKSIQSSKS
+1546 IQ
-1555 FNASKSIISS
+1555 
-1565 LSNSKVLNSNVSN
+1565 
-1578 STVQNAEKEL
+1578 
-1588 LKEVSIFKDNGFADG
+1588 
-1603 GYTGKGKKYE
+1603 
-1613 IAGAVHKGE
+1613 
-1622 IVWSQDD
+1622 
-1629 IKKWGGVDKVEQM
+1629 
-1642 RRATSPESFVSNYA
+1642 
-1656 QNHTT
+1656 
-1661 FESILNRANQS
+1661 
-1672 SRIFNQSKEISNI
+1672 
-1685 FNKSVQDDQIIYKG
+1685 
-1699 NGNVPTSATSDL
+1699 
-1711 YHDGKVYFSS
+1711 VY
-1721 NGLVQDRSNL
+1721 
-1731 DDVQDFTLGRTSRPQ
+1731 
-1746 AEIMPSIEPSTPT
+1746 
-1759 INFKI
+1759 
-1764 EVINQVSGA
+1764 
-1773 TVEAEQLDEQ
+1773 
-1783 TVRIIVTD
+1783 VTD
-1791 ELDKQLPRK
+1791 SGVNTNGANTQDQKQLGQLIGNAVR
-1800 VPKLVSDQI
+1800 
-1809 ANPNSTISR
+1809 TIIRQEQRQGGLLSK
-1818 SLTENTTARRNRT
+1818 

>member
-1 MAQESRLVVVID
+1 MAVFYYLEESQMAQEARLVIVID
-13 SQNAERNA
+13 SERVKRTA
-21 RNLGN
+21 QDLSV
-26 ELVSIERKGE
+26 ELDSITKKGD
-36 FASKSMDS
+36 FASKSMDRM
-44 LSVATRALAGHM
+44 SVATRALAGYM
-56 AGLVTVGAAISKMDT
+56 AGLLTVGSAISKMDT

-82 TNNQAELN
+82 TNNQVELN

-97 QIAQKTYSAWDS
+97 RIAQKTYSAWDS

-209 QEIVKALRNVQDEVD
+209 QEIVKALKNVQDEVD

-393 AAAETAQSASSARLS
+393 AAAETAQSAASSRLS

-551 SGRFSQTQIDKLIE
+551 SGRFSQNQIDKLIE

-591 GQHVEVTA
+591 RQHVEVTA

-664 TDAVSKFNSTAKV
+664 TDAVSKFNSTAKI
-677 PVDNIKK
+677 PAENIKG
-684 LQEYAIKTDQSKI
+684 LQDHATKTDQSKI

-724 GAQQGET
+724 AAQQGET

-741 EKLNKLRDNANKDN
+741 EKLNKLRDNANKDI

-789 IPMTRSLTGQEYA
+789 IPMTRSLTSQEAA
-802 IFEAWYKKQKEV
+802 IFEAWYKKQKEA
-814 KDLQESISE
+814 KDLQESITE
-823 STRKQTKEVEKQTK
+823 SSRKQTKESEKKLKITQAELEVAK
-837 EAAKQAVLLAGNDEK
+837 RSAALIESSGLGKYAESKGIPSSVIAGLLAQESQGIREAKSHTGAIGYFQTTSGYRKQNNMSVADSYDLEK
-852 SRNMLRVYLAFRNA
+852 SGKIVIDNIAKVYEKTGDLAQAILSHNA
-866 GLGDKQARVMTAQV
+866 GEGGARQFTKTGKVKGSA
-880 GRETDFRNEAMFG
+880 ERNKEV
-893 SHKDANNG
+893 SQ
-901 YTNTGFLSWQKSRST
+901 Y
-916 KLMQSLQG
+916 
-924 QGVLDK
+924 
-930 NGKIQQTQDALDAM
+930 
-944 AKHAVQEAMT
+944 
-954 DKSYSK
+954 
-960 SKAALLNDDLD
+960 
-971 YRSLERI
+971 
-978 VAKNLVGWDYDGK
+978 VAKVSRYSDIIAGGVGKGGLSDGDSDRAY
-991 KLGKAKASQ
+991 GKQ
-1000 HLAKQDS
+1000 
-1007 YYNQLSKILGDNPEA
+1007 I
-1022 VSKAI
+1022 
-1027 GDLSKLEDEAYKAR
+1027 KAR
-1041 AKTLEE
+1041 LEL
-1047 VKQLQATYD
+1047 VKQGLNLQEQYEEEQAKRTK
-1056 SETVARSKKREE
+1056 ARNE
-1068 EINKATILGQSN
+1068 EINLAQQTGQTA
-1080 LIPKINE
+1080 LIPKIKE
-1087 RYDAEDKLAQKQFD
+1087 RYKAQDELAKLQQD

-1109 TEEQKLDYTYE
+1109 TEKQKLEYTYE

-1140 LDGLKLQKQQE
+1140 LGGLELQKQQE

-1164 QARLSLLSETQAM
+1164 QAEQFMLGEMERIKKRYALEYDEISKITDLEERRRKMSAFQADFIRNGVGNPTIDQYDTSSQFLKSTNYTKPKQTNMQVLDEDYAQTYQKLKDNLAAVLESEKASY
-1177 QERYR
+1177 QER
-1182 LEREEI
+1182 LEA
-1188 HKNTKL
+1188 
-1194 SIEERQK
+1194 ERVFKEARQQMDNEYH
-1201 LIALSKANQDKETR
+1201 LKAIDARKADHDSQLQLYSQMISSASST
-1215 DKVNN
+1215 
-1220 AVQNWGG
+1220 WGG
-1227 IQADMNGTGEFFR
+1227 LTQIVKDARGEN
-1240 QDQERFSRLNA
+1240 SRSFKAMFIAQQSFAIASAIISAHL
-1251 ANDLADSQ
+1251 
-1259 FAATDLNEQNSL
+1259 AATQVAADATIPFFGAKIAASTAMLAMGYAN
-1271 DGLNAQFEAGLI
+1271 AGLI
-1283 KQQDYE
+1283 
-1289 NQKTAIIQAA
+1289 A
-1299 QDQRNQIAAE
+1299 
-1309 HAKNVQDIEDKYQ
+1309 
-1322 QDRLNTQIAFG
+1322 
-1333 GQMMGSLTSMFGSMF
+1333 GQT
-1348 GEQSKA
+1348 
-1354 YKIMFAAD
+1354 I
-1362 KAYAIAAAG
+1362 
-1371 IAIQQN
+1371 
-1377 IAAASK
+1377 
-1383 AGFPL
+1383 AGF
-1388 NIPLIAGAVAQGASI
+1388 S
-1403 IANIRAI
+1403 
-1410 KDQGFADGGYTGSG
+1410 DGGFTGSG
-1424 RKYEPAGIVH
+1424 GKYQPAGIVH
-1434 KGEVVWSQE
+1434 KGEIVWSQE
-1443 DIKRWGGVGLVEN
+1443 DIKRWGGVGLVEK

-1465 FINNHAI
+1465 FLNN
-1472 NNTSAENVFNR
+1472 
-1483 SFLSSKA
+1483 
-1490 FNDNQNISNIFN
+1490 
-1502 RPTRENQIIVNAFKP
+1502 
-1517 SKDAAS
+1517 
-1523 RSEDVQSIT
+1523 
-1532 NQYAGNNTSFSEVL
+1532 
-1546 DKSIQSSKS
+1546 
-1555 FNASKSIISS
+1555 NAS
-1565 LSNSKVLNSNVSN
+1565 
-1578 STVQNAEKEL
+1578 
-1588 LKEVSIFKDNGFADG
+1588 ADS
-1603 GYTGKGKKYE
+1603 
-1613 IAGAVHKGE
+1613 V
-1622 IVWSQDD
+1622 
-1629 IKKWGGVDKVEQM
+1629 M
-1642 RRATSPESFVSNYA
+1642 RRAMMSSNAFIES
-1656 QNHTT
+1656 QK
-1661 FESILNRANQS
+1661 QS
-1672 SRIFNQSKEISNI
+1672 DIFNQP
-1685 FNKSVQDDQIIYKG
+1685 VQDTQIIYKG
-1699 NGNVPTSATSDL
+1699 NRSVPITSSSASSDL
-1711 YHDGKVYFSS
+1711 FHDGKVYFSS
-1721 NGLVQDRSNL
+1721 NGFVQDRSNL
-1731 DDVQDFTLGRTSRPQ
+1731 EDVQDFTMGQAARPQ
-1746 AEIMPSIEPSTPT
+1746 AEIMPSIEPASPT

-1783 TVRIIVTD
+1783 TVRIIVKD
-1791 ELDKQLPRK
+1791 ELDKQLPRT

-1809 ANPNSTISR
+1809 GNPNSTISR
-1818 SLTENTTARRNRT
+1818 SLTENTTVRRNR

>member
-1 MAQESRLVVVID
+1 
-13 SQNAERNA
+13 
-21 RNLGN
+21 
-26 ELVSIERKGE
+26 
-36 FASKSMDS
+36 
-44 LSVATRALAGHM
+44 
-56 AGLVTVGAAISKMDT
+56 
-71 YTGLQNRLKLV
+71 
-82 TNNQAELN
+82 
-90 KATEDTF
+90 EDTF
-97 QIAQKTYSAWDS
+97 RIAQKTYSAWDS

-209 QEIVKALRNVQDEVD
+209 QEIVKALKNVQDEVD

-393 AAAETAQSASSARLS
+393 AAAETAQSAASSRLS

-551 SGRFSQTQIDKLIE
+551 SGRFSQNQIDKLIE

-591 GQHVEVTA
+591 RQHVEVTA

-664 TDAVSKFNSTAKV
+664 TDAVSKFNSTAKI
-677 PVDNIKK
+677 PAENIKG
-684 LQEYAIKTDQSKI
+684 LQDHATKTDQSKI

-724 GAQQGET
+724 AAQQGET

-741 EKLNKLRDNANKDN
+741 EKLNKLRDNANKDI

-789 IPMTRSLTGQEYA
+789 IPMTRSLTSQEAA
-802 IFEAWYKKQKEV
+802 IFEAWYKKQKEA
-814 KDLQESISE
+814 KDLQESITE
-823 STRKQTKEVEKQTK
+823 SSRKQTKESEKKLKITQAELEVAK
-837 EAAKQAVLLAGNDEK
+837 RSAALIESSGLGKYAESKGIPSSVIAGLLAQESQGIREAKSHTGAIGYFQTTSGYRKQNNMSVADSYDLEK
-852 SRNMLRVYLAFRNA
+852 SGKIVIDNIAKVYEKTGDLAQAILSHNA
-866 GLGDKQARVMTAQV
+866 GEGGARQFTKTGKVKGSA
-880 GRETDFRNEAMFG
+880 ERNKEV
-893 SHKDANNG
+893 SQ
-901 YTNTGFLSWQKSRST
+901 Y
-916 KLMQSLQG
+916 
-924 QGVLDK
+924 
-930 NGKIQQTQDALDAM
+930 
-944 AKHAVQEAMT
+944 
-954 DKSYSK
+954 
-960 SKAALLNDDLD
+960 
-971 YRSLERI
+971 
-978 VAKNLVGWDYDGK
+978 VAKVSRYSDIIAGGVGKGGLSDGDSDRAY
-991 KLGKAKASQ
+991 GKQ
-1000 HLAKQDS
+1000 
-1007 YYNQLSKILGDNPEA
+1007 I
-1022 VSKAI
+1022 
-1027 GDLSKLEDEAYKAR
+1027 KAR
-1041 AKTLEE
+1041 LEL
-1047 VKQLQATYD
+1047 VKQGLNLQEQYEEEQAKRTK
-1056 SETVARSKKREE
+1056 ARNE
-1068 EINKATILGQSN
+1068 EINLAQQTGQTA
-1080 LIPKINE
+1080 LIPKIKE
-1087 RYDAEDKLAQKQFD
+1087 RYKAQDELAKLQQD

-1109 TEEQKLDYTYE
+1109 TEKQKLEYTYE

-1140 LDGLKLQKQQE
+1140 LGGLELQKQQE

-1164 QARLSLLSETQAM
+1164 QAEQFMLGEMERIKKRYALEYDEISKITDLEERRRKMSAFQADFIRNGVGNPTIDQYDTSSQFLKSTNYTKPKQTNMQVLDEDYAQTYQKLKDNLAAVLESEKASY
-1177 QERYR
+1177 QER
-1182 LEREEI
+1182 LEA
-1188 HKNTKL
+1188 
-1194 SIEERQK
+1194 ERVFKEARQQMDNEYH
-1201 LIALSKANQDKETR
+1201 LKAIDARKADHDSQLQLYSQMISSASST
-1215 DKVNN
+1215 
-1220 AVQNWGG
+1220 WGG
-1227 IQADMNGTGEFFR
+1227 LTQIVKDARGEN
-1240 QDQERFSRLNA
+1240 SRSFKAMFIAQQSFAIASAIISAHL
-1251 ANDLADSQ
+1251 
-1259 FAATDLNEQNSL
+1259 AATQVAADATIPFFGAKIAASTAMLAMGYAN
-1271 DGLNAQFEAGLI
+1271 AGLI
-1283 KQQDYE
+1283 
-1289 NQKTAIIQAA
+1289 A
-1299 QDQRNQIAAE
+1299 
-1309 HAKNVQDIEDKYQ
+1309 
-1322 QDRLNTQIAFG
+1322 
-1333 GQMMGSLTSMFGSMF
+1333 GQT
-1348 GEQSKA
+1348 
-1354 YKIMFAAD
+1354 I
-1362 KAYAIAAAG
+1362 
-1371 IAIQQN
+1371 
-1377 IAAASK
+1377 
-1383 AGFPL
+1383 AGF
-1388 NIPLIAGAVAQGASI
+1388 S
-1403 IANIRAI
+1403 
-1410 KDQGFADGGYTGSG
+1410 DGGFTGSG
-1424 RKYEPAGIVH
+1424 GKYQPAGIVH
-1434 KGEVVWSQE
+1434 KGEIVWSQE
-1443 DIKRWGGVGLVEN
+1443 DIKRWGGVGLVEK

-1465 FINNHAI
+1465 FLNN
-1472 NNTSAENVFNR
+1472 
-1483 SFLSSKA
+1483 
-1490 FNDNQNISNIFN
+1490 
-1502 RPTRENQIIVNAFKP
+1502 
-1517 SKDAAS
+1517 
-1523 RSEDVQSIT
+1523 
-1532 NQYAGNNTSFSEVL
+1532 
-1546 DKSIQSSKS
+1546 
-1555 FNASKSIISS
+1555 NAS
-1565 LSNSKVLNSNVSN
+1565 
-1578 STVQNAEKEL
+1578 
-1588 LKEVSIFKDNGFADG
+1588 ADS
-1603 GYTGKGKKYE
+1603 
-1613 IAGAVHKGE
+1613 V
-1622 IVWSQDD
+1622 
-1629 IKKWGGVDKVEQM
+1629 M
-1642 RRATSPESFVSNYA
+1642 RRAMMSSNAFIES
-1656 QNHTT
+1656 QK
-1661 FESILNRANQS
+1661 QS
-1672 SRIFNQSKEISNI
+1672 DIFNQP
-1685 FNKSVQDDQIIYKG
+1685 VQDTQIIYKG
-1699 NGNVPTSATSDL
+1699 NRSVPITSSSASSDL
-1711 YHDGKVYFSS
+1711 FHDGKVYFSS

-1746 AEIMPSIEPSTPT
+1746 AEIMPSIEQSSPT

-1764 EVINQVSGA
+1764 EVVNQVSGA
-1773 TVEAEQLDEQ
+1773 TVEAEQLDEK

-1818 SLTENTTARRNRT
+1818 SLTENTTARRNR

>member
-1 MAQESRLVVVID
+1 MAQEARLVIVID
-13 SQNAERNA
+13 SERA
-21 RNLGN
+21 KRTAQDLSV
-26 ELVSIERKGE
+26 ELDSITKKGD
-36 FASKSMDS
+36 FASKSMDRM
-44 LSVATRALAGHM
+44 SVATRALAGYM
-56 AGLVTVGAAISKMDT
+56 AGLLTVGSAISKMDT

-82 TNNQAELN
+82 TNNQVELN

-97 QIAQKTYSAWDS
+97 RIAQKTYSAWDS

-209 QEIVKALRNVQDEVD
+209 QEIVKALKNVQDEVD

-393 AAAETAQSASSARLS
+393 AAAETAQSAASSRLS

-551 SGRFSQTQIDKLIE
+551 SGRFSQNQIDKLIE

-591 GQHVEVTA
+591 RQHVEVTA

-664 TDAVSKFNSTAKV
+664 TDAVSKFNSTAKI
-677 PVDNIKK
+677 PAENIKG
-684 LQEYAIKTDQSKI
+684 LQDHATKTDQSKI

-724 GAQQGET
+724 AAQQGET

-741 EKLNKLRDNANKDN
+741 EKLNKLRDNANKDI

-789 IPMTRSLTGQEYA
+789 IPMTRSLTSQEAA
-802 IFEAWYKKQKEV
+802 IFEAWYKKQKEA
-814 KDLQESISE
+814 KDLQESITE
-823 STRKQTKEVEKQTK
+823 SSRKQTKESEKKLKITQAELEVAK
-837 EAAKQAVLLAGNDEK
+837 RSAALIESSGLGKYAESKGIPSSVIAGLLAQESQGIREAKSHTGAIGYFQTTSGYRKQNNMSVADSYDLEK
-852 SRNMLRVYLAFRNA
+852 SGKIVIDNIAKVYEKTGDLAQAILSHNA
-866 GLGDKQARVMTAQV
+866 GEGGARQFTKTGKVKGSA
-880 GRETDFRNEAMFG
+880 ERNKEV
-893 SHKDANNG
+893 SQ
-901 YTNTGFLSWQKSRST
+901 Y
-916 KLMQSLQG
+916 
-924 QGVLDK
+924 
-930 NGKIQQTQDALDAM
+930 
-944 AKHAVQEAMT
+944 
-954 DKSYSK
+954 
-960 SKAALLNDDLD
+960 
-971 YRSLERI
+971 
-978 VAKNLVGWDYDGK
+978 VAKVSRYSDIIAGGVGKGGLSDGDSDRAY
-991 KLGKAKASQ
+991 GKQ
-1000 HLAKQDS
+1000 
-1007 YYNQLSKILGDNPEA
+1007 I
-1022 VSKAI
+1022 
-1027 GDLSKLEDEAYKAR
+1027 KAR
-1041 AKTLEE
+1041 LEL
-1047 VKQLQATYD
+1047 VKQGLNLQEQYEEEQAKRTK
-1056 SETVARSKKREE
+1056 ARNE
-1068 EINKATILGQSN
+1068 EINLAQQTGQTA
-1080 LIPKINE
+1080 LIPKIKE
-1087 RYDAEDKLAQKQFD
+1087 RYKAQDELAKLQQD

-1109 TEEQKLDYTYE
+1109 TEKQKLEYTYE

-1140 LDGLKLQKQQE
+1140 LGGLELQKQQE

-1164 QARLSLLSETQAM
+1164 QAEQFMLGEMERIKKRYALEYDEISKITDLEERRRKMSAFQADFIRNGVGNPTIDQYDTSSQFLKSTNYTKPKQTNMQVLDEDYAQTYQKLKDNLAAVLESEKASY
-1177 QERYR
+1177 QER
-1182 LEREEI
+1182 LEA
-1188 HKNTKL
+1188 
-1194 SIEERQK
+1194 ERVFKEARQQMDNEYH
-1201 LIALSKANQDKETR
+1201 LKAIDARKADHDSQLQLYSQMISSASST
-1215 DKVNN
+1215 
-1220 AVQNWGG
+1220 WGG
-1227 IQADMNGTGEFFR
+1227 LTQIVKDARGEN
-1240 QDQERFSRLNA
+1240 SRSFKAMFIAQQSFAIASAIISAHL
-1251 ANDLADSQ
+1251 
-1259 FAATDLNEQNSL
+1259 AATQVAADATIPFFGAKIAASTAMLAMGYAN
-1271 DGLNAQFEAGLI
+1271 AGLI
-1283 KQQDYE
+1283 
-1289 NQKTAIIQAA
+1289 A
-1299 QDQRNQIAAE
+1299 
-1309 HAKNVQDIEDKYQ
+1309 
-1322 QDRLNTQIAFG
+1322 
-1333 GQMMGSLTSMFGSMF
+1333 GQT
-1348 GEQSKA
+1348 
-1354 YKIMFAAD
+1354 I
-1362 KAYAIAAAG
+1362 
-1371 IAIQQN
+1371 
-1377 IAAASK
+1377 
-1383 AGFPL
+1383 AGF
-1388 NIPLIAGAVAQGASI
+1388 S
-1403 IANIRAI
+1403 
-1410 KDQGFADGGYTGSG
+1410 DGGFTGSG
-1424 RKYEPAGIVH
+1424 GKYQPAGIVH

-1443 DIKRWGGVGLVEN
+1443 DIKRWGGVGLVEK

-1465 FINNHAI
+1465 FLNN
-1472 NNTSAENVFNR
+1472 
-1483 SFLSSKA
+1483 
-1490 FNDNQNISNIFN
+1490 
-1502 RPTRENQIIVNAFKP
+1502 NA
-1517 SKDAAS
+1517 
-1523 RSEDVQSIT
+1523 
-1532 NQYAGNNTSFSEVL
+1532 L
-1546 DKSIQSSKS
+1546 
-1555 FNASKSIISS
+1555 
-1565 LSNSKVLNSNVSN
+1565 
-1578 STVQNAEKEL
+1578 
-1588 LKEVSIFKDNGFADG
+1588 ADS
-1603 GYTGKGKKYE
+1603 
-1613 IAGAVHKGE
+1613 V
-1622 IVWSQDD
+1622 
-1629 IKKWGGVDKVEQM
+1629 M
-1642 RRATSPESFVSNYA
+1642 RRAMMSSSAFIESQKQA
-1656 QNHTT
+1656 D
-1661 FESILNRANQS
+1661 
-1672 SRIFNQSKEISNI
+1672 IFNQP
-1685 FNKSVQDDQIIYKG
+1685 VQATQIIYKG
-1699 NGNVPTSATSDL
+1699 NRSVPIASSSASSDL
-1711 YHDGKVYFSS
+1711 FHDGKVYFTS
-1721 NGLVQDRSNL
+1721 NGFVQDRSNL
-1731 DDVQDFTLGRTSRPQ
+1731 EDVQDFTLGQSSRPQ
-1746 AEIMPSIEPSTPT
+1746 AEIMPSIEPASPT

-1783 TVRIIVTD
+1783 TVRIIVKD
-1791 ELDKQLPRK
+1791 ELDKQLPRT

-1809 ANPNSTISR
+1809 GNPNSTISR
-1818 SLTENTTARRNRT
+1818 SLTENTTARRNR